1 MFEHVDGQPV
11 LELDDEQSW
20 RLLEGTKHGR
30 LVVSVAGEP
39 DIFPVNY
46 VVDRRSV
53 VFRTAEGSKLFTLTV
68 NDRVCFEVDG
78 WDATGGWSVI
88 VRGRAREL
96 TGHERDRAES
106 LPLRPW
112 VATRKTHWV
121 SIEADEISG
130 RQFHFGAEPEA

>member
-1 MFEHVDGQPV
+1 MEDSTQDPV
-11 LELDDEQSW
+11 VTLGDEQCW
-20 RLLEGTKHGR
+20 TILAGHRVGR
-30 LVVSVAGEP
+30 LVTVVDREP
-39 DIFPVNY
+39 EIFPVNY
-46 VVDRRSV
+46 VVDGRSV
-53 VFRTAEGSKLFTLTV
+53 IFRTAEGNKLFTLTV

-96 TGHERDRAES
+96 SGRERDRAEN

-112 VATRKTHWV
+112 VATTKTHWV